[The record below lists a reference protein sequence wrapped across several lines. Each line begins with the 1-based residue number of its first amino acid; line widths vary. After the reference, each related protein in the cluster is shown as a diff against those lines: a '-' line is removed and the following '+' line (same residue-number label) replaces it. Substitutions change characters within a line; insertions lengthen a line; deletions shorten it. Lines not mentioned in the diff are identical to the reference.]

1 LIRQRDPDTLPPRE
15 LEKLQSDRLKRT
27 VKYVHDRSAF
37 YLGRFEEHGLKPS
50 DIDSIDRI
58 SKLPFTTKDDLR
70 DQYPYGLFCQ
80 IFGVTEI
87 HVSSGTTGV
96 PTLVGYS
103 KNDVELWSD
112 VMARSFACAGVKPGD
127 VFQNAYGYG
136 LFTGGLGFHYGAVE
150 LGLSVIPCSSGQT
163 LRQLRIMQDLEPRIL
178 GCTPSYS
185 LYLAEEARESGLDPR
200 DSSWEIGMFG
210 AEPWSETMRAEIEET
225 LGITALDTYG
235 LSEIIGPG
243 VAQECRQKNGLHLFS
258 DVFYPEVVDPET
270 GEPVAEGE
278 DGELVI
284 TTLTK
289 EAMPLIRYRTR
300 DIVSLTTEPCACG
313 RTSPRISRIK
323 GRTDDMIVV
332 RGINVFPSQVEH
344 VLLGIPGTSPNY
356 QLIVDRKATSL
367 DTLELLVEAED
378 RSIFTIPEE
387 RIVLE
392 EKIVREMTS
401 VLTLRVHAHVI
412 EPKAIERSEGKAT
425 RVVDRRPR

>member
-1 LIRQRDPDTLPPRE
+1 
-15 LEKLQSDRLKRT
+15 LKRI

-37 YLGRFEEHGLKPS
+37 YRGRFDEHGLQPS
-50 DIDSIDRI
+50 DIGSVDQIQE
-58 SKLPFTTKDDLR
+58 LPFTTKDDLR
-70 DQYPYGLFCQ
+70 DQYPYGLFSQ
-80 IFGVTEI
+80 IFGITEI

-103 KNDVELWSD
+103 KNDVNLWSD

-210 AEPWSETMRAEIEET
+210 AEPWSETMRAEIEEA

-258 DVFYPEVVDPET
+258 DVFFPEVIDPAS
-270 GEPVAEGE
+270 GDPVAEGE

-284 TTLTK
+284 TTLSK

-367 DTLELLVEAED
+367 DTLELRVEAED
-378 RSIFTIPEE
+378 HATFANPEE

-401 VLTLRVHAHVI
+401 VLTLRVHAHVV
-412 EPKAIERSEGKAT
+412 EPKAIGRSEGKAI
-425 RVVDRRPR
+425 RVVDRRPL